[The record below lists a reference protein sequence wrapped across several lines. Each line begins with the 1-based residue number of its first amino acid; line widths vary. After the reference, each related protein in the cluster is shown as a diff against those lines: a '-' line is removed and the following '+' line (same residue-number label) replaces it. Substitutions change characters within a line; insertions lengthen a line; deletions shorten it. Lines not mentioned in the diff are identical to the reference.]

1 VPSIPVE
8 PSQASHVSHAQQQ
21 EEEENK
27 SEPSDTILKNVEQ
40 VFWQKFSELER
51 LDTGIVEHKQLQ
63 DSLVSTGK
71 FYAGDAHY
79 LSKRCSSQAR
89 LLKLIFIDT
98 DERKEKDLLGD
109 ELL

>member
-79 LSKRCSSQAR
+79 TIEKM
-89 LLKLIFIDT
+89 LKSGQIVEVDFHRYR
-98 DERKEKDLLGD
+98 RKEG
-109 ELL
+109 EGSAGR